1 MGRLCADEYPCS
13 EVQDEQEMAQE
24 DLMMAVATEAAKL
37 IVGKESSSVYI
48 LERICGM
55 GWKMS
60 SPTHLVYN
68 DMEE

>member
-37 IVGKESSSVYI
+37 IAGKESSSVY
-48 LERICGM
+48 LGE
-55 GWKMS
+55 
-60 SPTHLVYN
+60 
-68 DMEE
+68 DMPDGVEDEFTNAFGV